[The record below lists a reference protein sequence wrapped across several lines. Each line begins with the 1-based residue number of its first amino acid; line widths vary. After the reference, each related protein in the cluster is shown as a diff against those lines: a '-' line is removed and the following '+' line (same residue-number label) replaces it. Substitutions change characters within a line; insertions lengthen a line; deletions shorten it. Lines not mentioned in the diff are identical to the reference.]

1 MGRFR
6 FGHWRVDP
14 NIPPE
19 TDRHSFAEVVRVPL
33 DRAAAFVG
41 ALEAAG
47 IVATARPQDGPD
59 ADATLASILVLGG
72 EVDRAVWVLRRAGL
86 LGDATE
92 VPTTDP

>member
-14 NIPPE
+14 NITPA
-19 TDRHSFAEVVRVPL
+19 TDRHSFAEVARVPL
-33 DRAAAFVG
+33 DQAAVFVD
-41 ALEAAG
+41 ALEPAG

-59 ADATLASILVLGG
+59 ADATIASILVLAG
-72 EVDRAVWVLRRAGL
+72 EVDRAVWVLRRADL

-92 VPTTDP
+92 VPTSDP

>member
-14 NIPPE
+14 NIPPA
-19 TDRHSFAEVVRVPL
+19 TDRHSFAEV
-33 DRAAAFVG
+33 D
-41 ALEAAG
+41 ALEPAG

-59 ADATLASILVLGG
+59 ADATLASILVLAG